1 MEDSRLSLVQRLSAL
16 NRRLPARF
24 QVFAQSA
31 FFLVLAAAGLCVI
44 VALKTFNFSVQ
55 LALLWAYIL
64 AGPFSALWTLP
75 EQTDWPLI
83 GVVNLVMLFAHPA
96 WPSRITSII
105 TFLAFGSW
113 FFLGCAIAFIEV

>member
-24 QVFAQSA
+24 QVFAQSV

-44 VALKTFNFSVQ
+44 VALKTFNFSAQ
-55 LALLWAYIL
+55 LALLWACIL
-64 AGPFSALWTLP
+64 AGPFSALWVLP

-83 GVVNLVMLFAHPA
+83 GAVNLVMLFAHPS
-96 WPSRITSII
+96 WPNRITRIL

-113 FFLGCAIAFIEV
+113 LFWGVAISFSGV